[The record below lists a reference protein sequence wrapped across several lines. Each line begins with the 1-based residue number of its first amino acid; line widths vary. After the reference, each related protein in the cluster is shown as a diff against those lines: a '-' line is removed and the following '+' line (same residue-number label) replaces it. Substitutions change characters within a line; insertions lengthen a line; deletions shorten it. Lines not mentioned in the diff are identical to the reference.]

1 MLRILFMG
9 TPDFAVPALKAV
21 HESGHELPSVV
32 TQPDRPKGRGLK
44 STASSVKQWAI
55 NAGLHVIQPPNAKD
69 PEFIEMVKQMSPDLI
84 ITAAYGHII
93 TQELLDIPSLGCI
106 NVHASL
112 LPEYRGASPIQ
123 HAILDGKSI
132 TGITVFFMDAGM
144 DTGDIIL
151 QLSISIM
158 PEENAQNLHDKL
170 SMLGAEAIRQ
180 VLAMFEIGKPKAYPQ
195 NNQKA
200 TYCKKIDSSMGKIDW
215 TKEALRI
222 KNHVRALTPWPGAYS
237 TLGGKYIK
245 LSSVRETDFKGSYK
259 PGLIVTF
266 DERNGIVVA
275 CGEGFLRL
283 LKLQKSGGKVMNDT
297 DFVRGYPILPLI
309 SYFS

>member
-9 TPDFAVPALKAV
+9 TPDFAVPTLKAIHESV
-21 HESGHELPSVV
+21 HELLAVV

-44 STASSVKQWAI
+44 STASSVKQWA
-55 NAGLHVIQPPNAKD
+55 NKAGLHIIQPPNAKD
-69 PEFIEMVKQMSPDLI
+69 SEFIKMVKNMYPDLI

-106 NVHASL
+106 NIHASL

-123 HAILDGKSI
+123 HAILDGKST
-132 TGITVFFMDAGM
+132 TGITVFLMDAGM

-151 QLSISIM
+151 QMPISIM

-170 SMLGAEAIRQ
+170 SVLGAEAIRQ
-180 VLAMFEIGKPKAYPQ
+180 VLAMFEIGKAKAYPQ
-195 NNQKA
+195 DNQKA

-215 TKEALRI
+215 TSEALRI

-237 TLGGKYIK
+237 TLGDKFIK
-245 LSSVRETDFKGSYK
+245 LSLVRETDFIGCYK
-259 PGLIVTF
+259 PGTIVAF

-297 DFVRGYPILPLI
+297 DFVRGYPILPLS

>member
-1 MLRILFMG
+1 MLRIVFMG
-9 TPDFAVPALKAV
+9 TPDFAVPTLKV
-21 HESGHELPSVV
+21 ILESGHRVMAVV

-44 STASSVKQWAI
+44 PTASSVKQWAI
-55 NAGLHVIQPPNAKD
+55 DAGLHVVQPPNARD
-69 PEFIEMVKQMSPDLI
+69 PDFIKTVMQMSPDLI

-123 HAILDGKSI
+123 HAILDGKTI
-132 TGITVFFMDAGM
+132 TGITIFFMDAGM

-151 QLSISIM
+151 QLPASIM

-170 SMLGAEAIRQ
+170 SVLGAEAVRQ
-180 VLAMFEIGKPKAYPQ
+180 VLSMFEAEKPIAYPQ
-195 NNQKA
+195 DSQKA
-200 TYCKKIDSSMGKIDW
+200 TYCRKIYPSMGKIEW
-215 TKEALRI
+215 TKDAIRI

-237 TLGGKYIK
+237 ILGDKYIK
-245 LSSVRETDFKGSYK
+245 LTLVRETNFEGTYE
-259 PGLIVTF
+259 PGLIVTC

-283 LKLQKSGGKVMNDT
+283 LKLQKSGGKVLNDT
-297 DFVRGYPILPLI
+297 DFVRGYPILPLK